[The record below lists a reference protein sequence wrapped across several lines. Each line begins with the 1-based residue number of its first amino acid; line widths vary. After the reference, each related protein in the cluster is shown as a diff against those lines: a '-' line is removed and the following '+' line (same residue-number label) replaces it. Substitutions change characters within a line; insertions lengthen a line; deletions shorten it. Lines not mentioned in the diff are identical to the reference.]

1 VCVCVQ
7 ASLVE
12 RATTAP
18 HPAAPSHAHVV
29 APPRVVGFISREHS
43 ARATALRAT
52 RRGRSAPPAPSSVHV
67 EAAHVSML
75 RNTREMLMPDISML
89 RNTREMLMPDI
100 SMLRNTREMLMPD
113 ISMLRNTREMLMP
126 DSEAA
131 VFGDGYAPAS
141 AMDVTSSNAVRVSQK
156 SHLWIGNW
164 MPQPS
169 QPQHPCLRTSTSPSH
184 PTVMCRVPP
193 SGRTP

>member
-1 VCVCVQ
+1 
-7 ASLVE
+7 VE

-100 SMLRNTREMLMPD
+100 SMLRNTREVL
-113 ISMLRNTREMLMP
+113 IP

-141 AMDVTSSNAVRVSQK
+141 AMDVTSSNAVRVSQ
-156 SHLWIGNW
+156 
-164 MPQPS
+164 
-169 QPQHPCLRTSTSPSH
+169 
-184 PTVMCRVPP
+184 
-193 SGRTP
+193 

>member
-1 VCVCVQ
+1 VCVQ

-89 RNTREMLMPDI
+89 RNTREMLMPD
-100 SMLRNTREMLMPD
+100 
-113 ISMLRNTREMLMP
+113 
-126 DSEAA
+126 SEAA

-141 AMDVTSSNAVRVSQK
+141 AMDVTSSNAVRVSQ
-156 SHLWIGNW
+156 
-164 MPQPS
+164 
-169 QPQHPCLRTSTSPSH
+169 
-184 PTVMCRVPP
+184 
-193 SGRTP
+193 